1 MKIGILGSACD
12 PPHKAHI
19 KIGEYAK
26 KFLGLDRIILI
37 PTNISPHKN
46 VSAVAGKLRLAMA
59 RLAIK
64 KLKGWSVSDMELKRR
79 GISYTKDTIRKL
91 KKLYP
96 RDELFW
102 IVGSDAI
109 VAMEQKWKGGY
120 KVLDMCK
127 FIVFIR
133 PGYPLNTVSQK
144 ILKKV
149 IVFKK
154 ILKRDLSSTML
165 RHMLKNKK
173 SVKQYLVPEVL
184 KFVKQYNLYL

>member
-1 MKIGILGSACD
+1 M
-12 PPHKAHI
+12 
-19 KIGEYAK
+19 
-26 KFLGLDRIILI
+26 
-37 PTNISPHKN
+37 
-46 VSAVAGKLRLAMA
+46 
-59 RLAIK
+59 
-64 KLKGWSVSDMELKRR
+64 
-79 GISYTKDTIRKL
+79 

>member
-26 KFLGLDRIILI
+26 RVLGLDRIILI

-46 VSAVAGKLRLAMA
+46 TPAVNGKLRLVMA
-59 RLAIK
+59 RLAVK
-64 KLKGWSVSDMELKRR
+64 KLKGWSVSDIELKRK
-79 GISYTKDTIRKL
+79 GVSYTKDTIREL

-109 VAMEQKWKGGY
+109 VAMKKKWKGGY
-120 KVLDMCK
+120 RALDMCK

-133 PGYPLNTVSQK
+133 PGYALKTVPQK
-144 ILKKV
+144 ILKRV
-149 IVFKK
+149 VVFKK

-165 RHMLKNKK
+165 RQMFKNKK
-173 SVKQYLVPEVL
+173 SAKQYLAPEVL
-184 KFVKQYNLYL
+184 KFIKQHNLYL

>member
-1 MKIGILGSACD
+1 MSLEFSE
-12 PPHKAHI
+12 H
-19 KIGEYAK
+19 AK
-26 KFLGLDRIILI
+26 
-37 PTNISPHKN
+37 NQ
-46 VSAVAGKLRLAMA
+46 
-59 RLAIK
+59 
-64 KLKGWSVSDMELKRR
+64 LKRR